1 MNELTFAQDN
11 VLGAISNKVLCG
23 DEGIVTFA
31 VKMPDD
37 KTHKALV
44 QQSIDGE
51 NWQNVGTASFT
62 EYLEVN
68 IEGLRANVQYVRIAI
83 LDGTLPK
90 QGRYV

>member
-1 MNELTFAQDN
+1 MNELTFTQDN

-23 DEGIVTFA
+23 DEGVVTFA
-31 VKMPDD
+31 VKMLDD

-68 IEGLRANVQYVRIAI
+68 IEGLRANVQYARIAI
-83 LDGTLPK
+83 LDGILPI
-90 QGRYV
+90 QGSSI